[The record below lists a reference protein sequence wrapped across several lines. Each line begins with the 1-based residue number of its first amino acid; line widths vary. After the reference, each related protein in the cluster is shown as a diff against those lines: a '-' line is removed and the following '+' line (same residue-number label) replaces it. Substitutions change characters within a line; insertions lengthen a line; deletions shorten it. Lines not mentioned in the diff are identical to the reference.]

1 MEQVRQLIPP
11 VARIWIYAVYAITG
25 LIIGAIQASGATY
38 DWVEPALNVLAY
50 LAVPIAIIAGV
61 NVPADTDDYVGR
73 YKLED

>member
-25 LIIGAIQASGATY
+25 LIIGAIQASGADYT
-38 DWVEPALNVLAY
+38 WIEPALNVLAY

-61 NVPADTDDYVGR
+61 NVPADTGDYAAR

>member
-25 LIIGAIQASGATY
+25 LIIGAIQASGADYT
-38 DWVEPALNVLAY
+38 WIEPALNVLAY

-61 NVPADTDDYVGR
+61 NVNAPDGDYAAR
-73 YKLED
+73 YKLEG